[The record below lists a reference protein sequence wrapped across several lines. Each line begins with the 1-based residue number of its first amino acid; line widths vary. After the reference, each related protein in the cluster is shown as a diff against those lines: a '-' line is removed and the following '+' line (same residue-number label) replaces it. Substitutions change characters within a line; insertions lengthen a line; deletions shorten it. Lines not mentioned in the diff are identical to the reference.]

1 MFVFAAR
8 SRSSLPSCLSCL
20 ASAQAPPFFGPV
32 QILPREFYS
41 QSLPQSLSLPASLEA
56 SPTGPNLPSLLES
69 SSTGPR
75 LLLLLTESSWLCL
88 ALLNNECH
96 EHLAM
101 LLALPD

>member
-1 MFVFAAR
+1 M
-8 SRSSLPSCLSCL
+8 LPHMHSPSGG
-20 ASAQAPPFFGPV
+20 SAQELTFFGPV

-41 QSLPQSLSLPASLEA
+41 QSLPQSLALPTSTETSPSGPTLPA
-56 SPTGPNLPSLLES
+56 LLDS

-75 LLLLLTESSWLCL
+75 LLLFMPQSSWFCL

-96 EHLAM
+96 EYVAM